1 MADRKT
7 KVILATFAGRQDR
20 MDLLTHYVAAAME
33 MGLVDEFHVWNFAR
47 KPEDLLWLQTRFPY
61 AQLTSG
67 LDARYVRLD
76 RTFRLEAA
84 ATCLVACGV
93 KATNDV
99 HIALARVGDDGPSYE
114 IVLGGWSNQSSAIRK
129 LRPADLKTD
138 DTLVVTG
145 SEKGF
150 MFATPNLLDEF
161 DVRRVQIHLAASG
174 IRVVVDE
181 AVAFELNDPV
191 PPGEFRVFYKT
202 GYNADGDWRW
212 PSAPKERLFA
222 SGNFDRHADKFPRYS
237 PFFQY
242 YGAHQEE
249 YADAI
254 FLKCDDDMLYFDLGK
269 LQQFIAFRASHP
281 EFFLL
286 SANVINNGVC
296 AYFQQMSGAIPREV
310 MQIDHP
316 RTGLAGPV
324 WSSGDAAERIHR
336 CFLADP
342 AAFSTADPDTVIWNH
357 RISVNFVSWL
367 GRDIRH
373 IPDRMIDD
381 EHDMCYGVRKRTGK
395 SNAIYMPFTAAH
407 LSFGSQ
413 DPTMDTGAIIAAY
426 RDFALTTGL
435 APFLARREPEAPRG

>member
-1 MADRKT
+1 MADKKT

-20 MDLLTHYVAAAME
+20 MDLLTRYVDAALDT
-33 MGLVDEFHVWNFAR
+33 GIIDEFHVWNFAR
-47 KPEDLLWLQTRFPY
+47 KPDDLRWLQSRFPY

-67 LDARYVRLD
+67 LDNRYVQLNRTVRLA
-76 RTFRLEAA
+76 EA
-84 ATCLVACGV
+84 ATCLVTCSV

-99 HIALARVGDDGPSYE
+99 HIALARIGDDGPSYE
-114 IVLGGWSNQSSAIRK
+114 IVLGGWSNRSSAIRK
-129 LRPADLKTD
+129 LRPANLKVD
-138 DTLVVTG
+138 ASLVVTG
-145 SEKGF
+145 SETGF
-150 MFATPNLLDEF
+150 MFATPDLLDEF
-161 DVRRVQIHLAASG
+161 DFKRVQIHLAATG

-181 AVAFELNDPV
+181 AVAFELNDPM

-202 GYNADGDWRW
+202 GFNADGDWRW

-249 YADAI
+249 YADTV
-254 FLKCDDDMLYFDLGK
+254 FLKCDDDMLYFDLAR
-269 LQQFIAFRASHP
+269 LQQFIDFRAQHP

-296 AYFQQMSGAIPREV
+296 AYFQQVSGAIPREL
-310 MQIDHP
+310 MQIEHP
-316 RTGLAGPV
+316 KTGLAGPV
-324 WSSGDAAERIHR
+324 WSSGEAAERIHR
-336 CFLADP
+336 CFLGNP
-342 AAFSTADPDTVIWNH
+342 AAFSTVDPEVVVWNH

-381 EHDMCYGVRKRTGK
+381 EHDMCYGVRKRTKK
-395 SNAIYMPFTAAH
+395 SNAIYMPFVAAH

-413 DPTMDTGAIIAAY
+413 DATMDTGAIIAAY
-426 RDFALTTGL
+426 RDFAQTKGL
-435 APFLARREPEAPRG
+435 APFLKQRGSVPPRG